1 MHPRFTS
8 VFACKPL
15 AALMAA
21 GLMLASVSVLAQESP
36 DMAALAERVDQQMTQ
51 LLGQYPVPGA
61 SIAIAYQG
69 KLVYQRGYGMAVTE
83 SNTPVTPLTRFRIGS
98 VSKPVTAVAV
108 LKLFEKELPQVLDR
122 PVLHLHGG
130 AQGPERRRGQP

>member
-8 VFACKPL
+8 VFACRPL

-36 DMAALAERVDQQMTQ
+36 DMTAVAERVDQQMTQ

-61 SIAIAYQG
+61 SIAI
-69 KLVYQRGYGMAVTE
+69 
-83 SNTPVTPLTRFRIGS
+83 
-98 VSKPVTAVAV
+98 
-108 LKLFEKELPQVLDR
+108 
-122 PVLHLHGG
+122 
-130 AQGPERRRGQP
+130 